1 MDKILDYL
9 KELRPEYDFTE
20 SDNFI
25 EDGYL
30 DSFDITTLVADLEEE
45 FGCMI
50 DGVDVR
56 ADNFISIEAIAEL
69 VRKSGGVVE

>member
-1 MDKILDYL
+1 MDKILNCL
-9 KELRPEYDFTE
+9 RELRPEWDFTK

-30 DSFDITTLVADLEEE
+30 DSFDITTLVTDLEEI

-50 DGVDVR
+50 DGLDVR
-56 ADNFISIEAIAEL
+56 AEYFISIEAIAEL
-69 VRKSGGVVE
+69 VRKSGGTLE